1 VRPPGGALITRTA
14 PPTASAL
21 FGGEFAA
28 DILQRP
34 RAGAVSVEG
43 RIYGSVDQAERVG
56 AAERG
61 DLPTTPTPP
70 TAWLLKASAADLIQR
85 PSVRVVLLNERRGRR
100 EELNLPT
107 APIDRGDLDLRPT
120 RFNGQV
126 SAWFLLPIPKSHRI
140 SAIETPRFVGFCIT
154 QMDIPPSSLAG
165 LSQSLRLR
173 RPISVPAMPR
183 PRSWARALME
193 AIGRLSFTIIN
204 VRLFPVTKI

>member
-1 VRPPGGALITRTA
+1 MRIGGDGACINSRSCFPFLRGPASARYRFKLYPRRDCAVSFAVILPMGIAVEHANSAPVVPG
-14 PPTASAL
+14 ASAL

-85 PSVRVVLLNERRGRR
+85 PSVRVVLLNEGRGRR

-126 SAWFLLPIPKSHRI
+126 SAWFLLPIPKSHRR
-140 SAIETPRFVGFCIT
+140 SKHQVLLGF
-154 QMDIPPSSLAG
+154 A
-165 LSQSLRLR
+165 
-173 RPISVPAMPR
+173 
-183 PRSWARALME
+183 
-193 AIGRLSFTIIN
+193 
-204 VRLFPVTKI
+204 

>member
-1 VRPPGGALITRTA
+1 VFGAFSAESGNDGNDLNENRPSHGGESWGRHSMRIGGDRACINSRSCFPFLGGPASARYRFKLYPRRDCAVSFAVILPMGIAVEHANSAPVVPG
-14 PPTASAL
+14 ASAL

-85 PSVRVVLLNERRGRR
+85 PSVSVVS
-100 EELNLPT
+100 
-107 APIDRGDLDLRPT
+107 I
-120 RFNGQV
+120 
-126 SAWFLLPIPKSHRI
+126 K
-140 SAIETPRFVGFCIT
+140 
-154 QMDIPPSSLAG
+154 
-165 LSQSLRLR
+165 
-173 RPISVPAMPR
+173 
-183 PRSWARALME
+183 
-193 AIGRLSFTIIN
+193 
-204 VRLFPVTKI
+204 